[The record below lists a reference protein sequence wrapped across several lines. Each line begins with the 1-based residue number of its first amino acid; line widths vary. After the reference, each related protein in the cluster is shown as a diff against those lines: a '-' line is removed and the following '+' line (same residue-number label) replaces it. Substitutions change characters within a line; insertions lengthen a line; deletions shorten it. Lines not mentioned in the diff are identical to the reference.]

1 MTIGID
7 KLNFFAPHLYLD
19 LETLAEARNIDPK
32 KYTVGIGQEKMAVT
46 PLTQDTVSM
55 GANAAQPIVS
65 KKDAEMIDMVILGTE
80 SGFDYSKAGATYIH
94 QLLGIQPFARSIEIK
109 QACYG
114 ATAGLMMA
122 KDYIKTH
129 PERKVLVIASDIA
142 RYGLDTPGEAT
153 QGAGA
158 VAMLISAN
166 PSILVIDDLS
176 VPMTENIFDFWR
188 PVYSDNAL
196 VDGKFSNEAYIKF
209 FADTWAEYQRQTGDS
224 FADFES
230 ICFHLPY
237 SKMGKKALL
246 PLLEQTDET
255 TSDRLLANYEHSIKY
270 TKAIGN
276 IYTGSLYLGL
286 ASLLDNQPNLKGGQ
300 RIGLFSYGSGAV
312 AEFFTGRLVVDF
324 QNHIQK
330 EAHTALLNDRQAL
343 TIDQYEAIFKEKLP
357 TDGTSL
363 SLNNTEDPAS
373 IQLKEVTE
381 HQRHYQNVKGV

>member
-7 KLNFFAPHLYLD
+7 KINFFAPHLYLD
-19 LETLAEARNIDPK
+19 LVTLAEARGIDPN
-32 KYTVGIGQEKMAVT
+32 KYTKGIGQEKMAIT

-55 GANAAQPIVS
+55 AANAAEPIVS
-65 KKDAEMIDMVILGTE
+65 KEDAALIDMVILGTE

-114 ATAGLMMA
+114 ATAGILMA
-122 KDYIKTH
+122 KDYIEKH
-129 PERKVLVIASDIA
+129 PDRKVLVVASDIA
-142 RYGLDTPGEAT
+142 RYGLETPGEAT

-158 VAMLISAN
+158 VAMLISSN
-166 PSILVIDDLS
+166 PDILIIDDES
-176 VPMTENIFDFWR
+176 VAMTENIFDFWR
-188 PVYSDNAL
+188 PIYSDNAL

-209 FADTWAEYQRQTGDS
+209 FADTWYEYQRRTQTS
-224 FADFES
+224 LADFEA

-246 PLLEQTDET
+246 PILEEADET
-255 TSDRLLANYEHSIKY
+255 TQTRLLANYEESIRY

-286 ASLLDNQPNLKGGQ
+286 CSLLDNQDKLAAGH

-312 AEFFTGRLVVDF
+312 AEFFTGRLAENFKTAIRTNEHLDLLA
-324 QNHIQK
+324 NR
-330 EAHTALLNDRQAL
+330 TALSM
-343 TIDQYEAIFKEKLP
+343 TEYEELFKQKLP
-357 TDGTSL
+357 VDGSTLELDSKDDN
-363 SLNNTEDPAS
+363 ST
-373 IQLKEVTE
+373 IQLTKVTD
-381 HQRHYQNVKGV
+381 HQRHYLKK